1 MSNELLCLRDKL
13 SQVYA
18 SEWASENHPQYDGL
32 LSKFVFH
39 MTDAVPEI
47 CKLAS
52 LLHSP
57 ETIDIGELRELLR
70 LFFEHAV
77 PHLVAA
83 GQLYSHV
90 PEVFPEQRG
99 VHAIL
104 GANGENLLRNDAEP
118 PSGTASSAQ
127 ASSTAPSGR

>member
-1 MSNELLCLRDKL
+1 MLNDLQCLREKL

-18 SEWASENHPQYDGL
+18 SEWAGENHPQYEEL

-39 MTDAVPEI
+39 MTDAAPEI
-47 CKLAS
+47 GRLAS
-52 LLHSP
+52 LLHAP
-57 ETIDIGELRELLR
+57 ETIKIGELRELLR

-104 GANGENLLRNDAEP
+104 DANGENLLRSDSER
-118 PSGTASSAQ
+118 PS
-127 ASSTAPSGR
+127 